1 MLMFLNLLRTIEIRE
16 TLPKALYAKGWK
28 RIDHGSHRYNR

>member
-16 TLPKALYAKGWK
+16 TLPKAVHAKGWK
-28 RIDHGSHRYNR
+28 RFGQGSH